1 MSSITSGVRHPR
13 NLSPRSA
20 GTIHDDNVAAGLG
33 FRGGAIAGSIHLEQF
48 SSILV
53 EAFGPAWFERGTLS
67 LFFAHAL
74 LDNEAVEATLETG
87 GMRLPVH
94 NQQLVARMLTP
105 DGTLVAEG
113 TASVGESDTPTAL
126 AAMDRRA
133 TDSSQLRMLRNV
145 PVGMQLPAVRVSPA
159 AQDQRD
165 RVESGVMTSPLD
177 WYTGPSPWG
186 GPVCS
191 PLTLCRALCGDVM
204 KPVERAVG
212 HGIGLYGAIELRHV
226 TGPAMLNSDLVI
238 SGRVTHVSE
247 TPKTEVVWTETV
259 AHAADNPEGA
269 PIAELTLM
277 TRMLKASSPLWKD

>member
-1 MSSITSGVRHPR
+1 MSSISSGIRHPR
-13 NLSPRSA
+13 NISPRSE
-20 GTIHDDNVAAGLG
+20 GTIHDDTVAAGLG

-53 EAFGPAWFERGTLS
+53 QAFGNAWFERGTLS

-74 LDNEAVEATLETG
+74 LDNEPVEATLDTG
-87 GMRLPVH
+87 DAQLPVR

-113 TASVGESDTPTAL
+113 TASAGDVDSPTAL

-133 TDSSQLRMLRNV
+133 ADRSQLRMLRDV

-177 WYTGPSPWG
+177 WYTGASPWG

-191 PLTLCRALCGDVM
+191 PLTLCLSLI
-204 KPVERAVG
+204 
-212 HGIGLYGAIELRHV
+212 HI
-226 TGPAMLNSDLVI
+226 
-238 SGRVTHVSE
+238 
-247 TPKTEVVWTETV
+247 
-259 AHAADNPEGA
+259 
-269 PIAELTLM
+269 
-277 TRMLKASSPLWKD
+277 